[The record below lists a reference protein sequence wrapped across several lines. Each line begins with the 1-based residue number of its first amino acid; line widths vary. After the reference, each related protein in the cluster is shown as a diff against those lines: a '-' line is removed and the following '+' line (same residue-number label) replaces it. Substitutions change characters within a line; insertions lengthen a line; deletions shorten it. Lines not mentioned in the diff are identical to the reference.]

1 MYGAGNKFFPR
12 SRFARD
18 KDRRI
23 TWRDFGD
30 ARKYSFQSRRGSNN
44 LFEHRGFGDF
54 FTQGD
59 VLLLQFLLSSF
70 AVFDIGARNIPT
82 RNLSIVVVHW
92 IETRQK
98 PAITSIAF
106 AHPQLQFVSRA
117 RRRSTIHS
125 GSEPLH
131 IIRMNVIANPPSL
144 PPLIQTHSKVIE
156 RGAIGVK
163 TFATGS
169 EYRYM
174 LRREV
179 QDLPKPCFLV
189 AAFVFSSLAIFNVG
203 QDAIPFDDV
212 ASLIS
217 QGEDRKSS

>member
-1 MYGAGNKFFPR
+1 MYGARNKL
-12 SRFARD
+12 FACSCFTRD
-18 KDRRI
+18 EDRRI
-23 TWRDFGD
+23 TRCDFGD
-30 ARKYSFQSRRGSNN
+30 ARENTFQSGRGSND
-44 LFEHRGFGDF
+44 LFEHRGFVDF
-54 FTQGD
+54 FTQSD
-59 VLLLQFLLSSF
+59 VLLLQSLLSSF

-82 RNLSIVVVHW
+82 RNLSIVVVHR

-106 AHPQLQFVSRA
+106 AHPQLQFVRRA
-117 RRRSTIHS
+117 RRRSTIRS
-125 GSEPLH
+125 GNEPLH
-131 IIRMNVIANPPSL
+131 IIRMNVIANPPSP

-179 QDLPKPCFLV
+179 DYLTELHFTSAQFLLCS
-189 AAFVFSSLAIFNVG
+189 FTL
-203 QDAIPFDDV
+203 
-212 ASLIS
+212 
-217 QGEDRKSS
+217 